1 VKKIIRKIATAFA
14 GAGPAAPGA
23 AAPARRARFKK
34 EKIQKPPAPVDY
46 RDAEHLML
54 CDESRLDRRFLLP
67 ETTINFRD
75 IGGYTGRDGRKLRW
89 GLVFR
94 AEALSNWDDGAIATL
109 EAMGL
114 RHVID
119 FRDTARANAQ
129 RDRLPATADYINL
142 PVLGGIPVSARDI
155 DFDDPGAI
163 DRFFRSV
170 YAYQVEHKA
179 SDFAQVLRLMTDPAA
194 FPLLY
199 HCTNGKDRTGF
210 MTALILLICGVPE
223 TVILSDYTLSN
234 LTFERA
240 YESLGTVMAT
250 GLNMEAPEERAKLRD
265 FFGVRPAWLASQLD
279 FIREHFGDVGRYLT
293 EQTDLAPADLA
304 AIRANLLAPA
314 GDVV

>member
-1 VKKIIRKIATAFA
+1 MKKVRTIAKALA
-14 GAGPAAPGA
+14 EPASADA
-23 AAPARRARFKK
+23 ARRRTRSQKKKARMP
-34 EKIQKPPAPVDY
+34 IDY
-46 RDAEHLML
+46 RDAEHLIL
-54 CDESRLDRRFLLP
+54 CDESRLDRRILLP
-67 ETTINFRD
+67 EATINFRD

-94 AEALSNWDDGAIATL
+94 AEALTDWDDDAIAAL

-119 FRDTARANAQ
+119 FRDTGRANAR

-142 PVLGGIPVSARDI
+142 PVLRGIPVSARDI
-155 DFDDPGAI
+155 DFDDPDAI
-163 DRFFRSV
+163 DRFFRAI
-170 YAYQVEHKA
+170 YRYQVEHKA
-179 SDFAQVLRLMTDPAA
+179 RDFARVLHLMTSPSA

-223 TVILSDYTLSN
+223 PVILSDYTLSN
-234 LTFERA
+234 LSFERA
-240 YESLGTVMAT
+240 YQSLGTIMAT

-279 FIREHFGDVGRYLT
+279 FIREHFGDVDRYLT
-293 EQTDLAPADLA
+293 DQTDLTPADLA

-314 GDVV
+314 GSDA